1 MVSGISEAV
10 AGGST
15 PSDVDSMPVGDD
27 DGGPAIE
34 LSVIIPTYNAR
45 EVLAD
50 CLTSIYENLPNDLC
64 EIIVVDDASEDSTSE
79 MVRDRFPEVRL
90 FRNEI
95 NRHYTRSTNLALQNA
110 RGKYIYLLNNDTIVL
125 RGAIDRM
132 LAFLREHPE
141 AGAVGSRL
149 LNEDGSIQ
157 WSVRA
162 LPDLG
167 SALFGGR
174 SVITRLFPNNR
185 YSRRR
190 LLHPDRDI
198 TEPFVAGYLSG
209 ASKMMPRWAIDA
221 VGYLDTRMFYHVDAD
236 YCRRISEAG
245 YLCYYLPTATVIH
258 LNHRGGTRVNRRLR
272 FHSLAS
278 FHFDCYAY
286 YRKHLQ
292 GPAFNPLQIVVATGL
307 VLRFLTLAAVQTLT
321 ELFGLGRSLYQRNQ
335 SGRSQV

>member
-1 MVSGISEAV
+1 MVGGMPDAV
-10 AGGST
+10 ADGST
-15 PSDVDSMPVGDD
+15 RLEVDRKPVGD
-27 DGGPAIE
+27 GEPRPAIE
-34 LSVIIPTYNAR
+34 LSVIISTYNAR

-50 CLTSIYENLPNDLC
+50 CLTSIYQNPPNEPY

-90 FRNEI
+90 LRNKI
-95 NRHYTRSTNLALQNA
+95 NRHYTRSNNLALQKA

-149 LNEDGSIQ
+149 LNEDGTIQ

-174 SVITRLFPNNR
+174 SIITRLFPNNR

-190 LLHPDRDI
+190 LLHPDCDL

-209 ASKMMPRWAIDA
+209 ASKMMPRRVVDE

-245 YLCYYLPTATVIH
+245 YPCYYLPTATVIH
-258 LNHRGGTRVNRRLR
+258 LNHKGGTRVSPRLR
-272 FHSLAS
+272 FRSLAS

-292 GPAFNPLQIVVATGL
+292 GPAFNPMQILVAIGL
-307 VLRFLTLAAVQTLT
+307 ILRFLTLAVVQMFA
-321 ELFGLGRSLYQRNQ
+321 ELFGLSRSLLRRNRP
-335 SGRSQV
+335 GH

>member
-1 MVSGISEAV
+1 MVGGMPDAV
-10 AGGST
+10 ADGST
-15 PSDVDSMPVGDD
+15 RLEVDRKPVGD
-27 DGGPAIE
+27 GEPRPAIE
-34 LSVIIPTYNAR
+34 LSVIISTYNAR

-50 CLTSIYENLPNDLC
+50 CLTSIYQNPPNERY
-64 EIIVVDDASEDSTSE
+64 EIIIVDDASEDSTSE

-90 FRNEI
+90 LRNEI
-95 NRHYTRSTNLALQNA
+95 NRHYTRSNNLAMQKA
-110 RGKYIYLLNNDTIVL
+110 RGKYIHLLNNDTIVR

-149 LNEDGSIQ
+149 LNEDGTIQ

-174 SVITRLFPNNR
+174 SIITRLFPNNR

-190 LLHPDRDI
+190 LLHPNRDL

-209 ASKMMPRWAIDA
+209 ASKMMPRRVVDE

-258 LNHRGGTRVNRRLR
+258 LNHKGGTRVSPRLR
-272 FHSLAS
+272 FRSLAS

-292 GPAFNPLQIVVATGL
+292 GPAFNPMQILVAIGL
-307 VLRFLTLAAVQTLT
+307 ILRFLTLAVVQMFA
-321 ELFGLGRSLYQRNQ
+321 ELFGLSRSLLRRNRP
-335 SGRSQV
+335 GH